1 MPGAPPTDPG
11 ENGGIPDIDDY
22 SVHPQSVPSAVY
34 GVPIFSVDHTISGYG
49 LTKGCAESSVNS
61 AEGSN
66 RHSLMHAP
74 VYQRVLIINRHYLSG
89 FVQQF
94 MGIWQQ

>member
-49 LTKGCAESSVNS
+49 ST
-61 AEGSN
+61 N
-66 RHSLMHAP
+66 RGVPSTA
-74 VYQRVLIINRHYLSG
+74 
-89 FVQQF
+89 
-94 MGIWQQ
+94 